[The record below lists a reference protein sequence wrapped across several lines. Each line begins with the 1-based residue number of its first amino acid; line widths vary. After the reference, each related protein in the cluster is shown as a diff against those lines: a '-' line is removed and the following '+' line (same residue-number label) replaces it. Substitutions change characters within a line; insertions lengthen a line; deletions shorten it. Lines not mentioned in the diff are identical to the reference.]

1 MTLLWR
7 DAWLKPLSDFDVGL
21 SATEI
26 AEAMKINRNTIND
39 DIRMLYKE
47 VIKEAPEYFEYFCKQ
62 MARLESQSRVLSYL
76 FHTDSVENKIA
87 IERLVADI
95 DFRMLNSAT
104 KVEYNS
110 VTFWD
115 KVKQTYNLVAAKKGL
130 DYRTATLFV
139 LMKIST
145 LARKDLDELYY

>member
-47 VIKEAPEYFEYFCKQ
+47 VVKEAPEYSEYFCKQ
-62 MARLESQSRVLSYL
+62 MARLESQ
-76 FHTDSVENKIA
+76 
-87 IERLVADI
+87 
-95 DFRMLNSAT
+95 
-104 KVEYNS
+104 
-110 VTFWD
+110 
-115 KVKQTYNLVAAKKGL
+115 
-130 DYRTATLFV
+130 
-139 LMKIST
+139 
-145 LARKDLDELYY
+145 